1 MGKRWLW
8 RTGAPVVGVWLTL
21 LVALVA
27 SAGGAQ
33 AAATTRS
40 APFTVETNL
49 KLASGFNADELNAF
63 VKKYE
68 ASSPLAKYGTYFVQ
82 AEQKSGVNAQGLLAI
97 AINQTAWGTAGA
109 AKDNNFYGIKGQKY
123 SSASAGILEG
133 AAWIN
138 KNYLT
143 KGGPYYVSPTLK
155 GMGAHYATT
164 ASWATQVAAIADR
177 MRGAPAAKTPTAAPK
192 APTATPCPPSLRTCK
207 PAPAPT
213 GAPQPQPSCV
223 PAMKPQSGQASSM
236 ALPCNPTPNGSSD
249 SGDGSSAG
257 PNDAPAQG
265 GVALPPEGSD
275 TASDSGSGASPPA
288 AAGQNAGD
296 QGTQGGGSQNGN
308 QGGSQAAPAPSQS
321 PASAGITM
329 AGSVRRVAQ
338 SGGALVPLLVG
349 LVLLIGGLVA
359 VVIARRRP
367 TF

>member
-1 MGKRWLW
+1 
-8 RTGAPVVGVWLTL
+8 VGVCLAL
-21 LVALVA
+21 LLAQVAF
-27 SAGGAQ
+27 AGGAE

-40 APFTVETNL
+40 APFTVDTNL
-49 KLASGFNADELNAF
+49 KLASGFTADELNAF

-82 AEQKSGVNAQGLLAI
+82 AEQKSNVNAQGLLAI

-109 AKDNNFYGIKGQKY
+109 ATDNNFFAIKGKKY
-123 SSASAGILEG
+123 SSASAGILDG

-155 GMGAHYATT
+155 GMGAHYSTKS
-164 ASWATQVAAIADR
+164 SWATQVAAIADR

-192 APTATPCPPSLRTCK
+192 APTPCPPSSRTCK
-207 PAPAPT
+207 PAPAPSQ
-213 GAPQPQPSCV
+213 APQPQPSCV
-223 PAMKPQSGQASSM
+223 PAMKPQSGQGTSM
-236 ALPCNPTPNGSSD
+236 ALPCNPTPGGADSD
-249 SGDGSSAG
+249 SNSAG
-257 PNDAPAQG
+257 PNDGAAQG
-265 GVALPPEGSD
+265 GVSLPPEGSD
-275 TASDSGSGASPPA
+275 AAADSGGGASPAP

-296 QGTQGGGSQNGN
+296 QGGSGGSGA
-308 QGGSQAAPAPSQS
+308 QATPAPSQS
-321 PASAGITM
+321 PASPGITM

-338 SGGALVPLLVG
+338 SGGALVPLLFG

>member
-8 RTGAPVVGVWLTL
+8 RAGAPLVGIWLAL

-27 SAGGAQ
+27 TAGGAE

-40 APFTVETNL
+40 APFTVDTNL
-49 KLASGFNADELNAF
+49 TLASGFNADELNAF

-97 AINQTAWGTAGA
+97 AINQTVWGTAGA
-109 AKDNNFYGIKGQKY
+109 AKDNNFFGIKGKKY
-123 SSASAGILEG
+123 SSASAGILDG
-133 AAWIN
+133 AAWID

-155 GMGAHYATT
+155 GMGAHYSTT
-164 ASWATQVAAIADR
+164 SGWATQVATIADR
-177 MRGAPAAKTPTAAPK
+177 MRGPAAATTPTAAPK
-192 APTATPCPPSLRTCK
+192 APTPCPASARTCK
-207 PAPAPT
+207 PAPAPSQ
-213 GAPQPQPSCV
+213 APQPQPSCV
-223 PAMKPQSGQASSM
+223 PAMKPQNGQGASM
-236 ALPCNPTPNGSSD
+236 ALPCNPTPNGGNGSNGD
-249 SGDGSSAG
+249 SGAG

-275 TASDSGSGASPPA
+275 TASDSGGGASPAP
-288 AAGQNAGD
+288 AAGQNAGQ
-296 QGTQGGGSQNGN
+296 QGTQGAA
-308 QGGSQAAPAPSQS
+308 QATPAASQS

-338 SGGALVPLLVG
+338 SGGALVPLLIG
-349 LVLLIGGLVA
+349 LVLLMGGLVA